1 VTTTATRDRGVSAG
15 LTSAAVLAAATAVA
29 ERDGLMKM
37 SLRSVAAELG
47 VSATAIYHH
56 VAGKDELVDAVG
68 DAFVARLLEA
78 PLAEDPAKRVRELAH
93 RLRQAGIDQPGLLSA
108 LVGHVPVRVPS
119 GQIRYAEEV
128 LRALMEAGAPEA
140 TAVLLYNM
148 IVRLCVGDVV
158 AETNL
163 HAPSPVP
170 LPERLRAHAEQDAFP
185 HVARM
190 SAGTAMSQDRL
201 FDQQLDVVLASLH
214 QSTVGESAHLARINN
229 QLAASHSPG
238 G

>member
-1 VTTTATRDRGVSAG
+1 
-15 LTSAAVLAAATAVA
+15 
-29 ERDGLMKM
+29 MKM

-56 VAGKDELVDAVG
+56 VSGKDELVDAVG

-78 PLAEDPAKRVRELAH
+78 PLAEDPGERVRELAH

-128 LRALMEAGAPEA
+128 LRALMEAGAPEP

-148 IVRLCVGDVV
+148 IVRLCLGDVV
-158 AETNL
+158 AELNL

-170 LPERLRAHAEQDAFP
+170 LHERFRAHAEQDAFP
-185 HVARM
+185 NVARM
-190 SAGTAMSQDRL
+190 SAGAAVSRDRL

-214 QSTVGESAHLARINN
+214 PVEAHRTRLSDA
-229 QLAASHSPG
+229 LS
-238 G
+238 